1 MKFSSIVILLLA
13 FMLSSC
19 ATTQNNHDP
28 IAPVN
33 RVTDTVNDTIDRV
46 TLKPLAQGYTKAVP
60 KPMRTAVSNFYDN
73 ATYINTVLNDFLQ
86 GKGEQGV
93 QDFMRFLINTVLG
106 IGGFVD
112 VATSMGFERHE
123 EDFGQTLATWGVS
136 QGAYVIYPLL
146 GPNSLRDTPDFLT
159 ATATDPLFWAGLV
172 IAPYITIPVTALKYV
187 DKRAQLLDA
196 SSMRDELALD
206 PYVFTR
212 EAWRQNREFM
222 IHDGHPPAPK
232 INEDDDWEEDD
243 WDEEASDSE
252 DEGNNTAEVI
262 DSEHATASTDHTG
275 TEEKNRTSE
284 NSVTEGLFKN
294 EEIEGQ
300 TDESNPSI
308 KTRIS
313 LASTPPTDITLTPE
327 SGTVAT
333 AGSEI
338 ISVESDD
345 VTRSAE
351 GAIYSIY
358 LSSHYS
364 EVEAAAEQGKFA
376 KLDIQTTIV
385 AVTLDQHVW
394 YRLLASEHSD
404 KAEAFGQLKAI
415 KSRTDLSKAWLEV
428 KKK

>member
-13 FMLSSC
+13 LMLSSC

-28 IAPVN
+28 IVPVN

-73 ATYINTVLNDFLQ
+73 ATYMNTVLNDFLQ
-86 GKGEQGV
+86 GKGGQGV
-93 QDFMRFLINTVLG
+93 DDFMRFLINTVLG
-106 IGGFVD
+106 IGGLVD

-146 GPNSLRDTPDFLT
+146 GPNSLRNTPDFLT

-172 IAPYITIPVTALKYV
+172 LAPYITIPVAALKYV

-222 IHDGHPPAPK
+222 IYDGHPPKPVS
-232 INEDDDWEEDD
+232 NEDDDWEEDN
-243 WDEEASDSE
+243 WDEEESDSE
-252 DEGNNTAEVI
+252 DPV
-262 DSEHATASTDHTG
+262 ASTNPANNE
-275 TEEKNRTSE
+275 EEKQTSN
-284 NSVTEGLFKN
+284 NSVSNSTTHKAVMEN
-294 EEIEGQ
+294 Q
-300 TDESNPSI
+300 TDDSSSPI

-313 LASTPPTDITLTPE
+313 LANTAPNDIDLAQA
-327 SGTVAT
+327 SGAVAKT
-333 AGSEI
+333 GSQIVNE
-338 ISVESDD
+338 DD
-345 VTRSAE
+345 VNDSAKS
-351 GAIYSIY
+351 ARYSIY

-364 EVEAAAEQGKFA
+364 EVEAAAEQGRFA

-385 AVTLDQHVW
+385 AVTLNQHVW
-394 YRLLASEHSD
+394 YRLLASEYTD
-404 KAEAFGQLKAI
+404 KAEAFAQLKAI
-415 KSRTDLSKAWLEV
+415 KSRTELSKAWLEV
-428 KKK
+428 TKE